1 MAKLVI
7 LFERE
12 LRIENLALKVRNR
25 ESGSC
30 PYKALLAGQ
39 TAEEL
44 DPDLSV
50 RCQVKISEY

>member
-1 MAKLVI
+1 MGI
-7 LFERE
+7 RPY
-12 LRIENLALKVRNR
+12 
-25 ESGSC
+25 SSC
-30 PYKALLAGQ
+30 TMLLAGQ

>member
-1 MAKLVI
+1 MGIPVHV
-7 LFERE
+7 RPYSTV
-12 LRIENLALKVRNR
+12 LAM
-25 ESGSC
+25 
-30 PYKALLAGQ
+30 YKALLAGQ